1 MRTSGKATWVRSPG
15 GLVSALLPIVTK
27 ARGAWIGW
35 AGTAGPA
42 PDPFDAD
49 GIVNI
54 PIPVSAGEVRDSYH
68 GACNSM
74 LWPLY
79 HDSIRQPEYHRH
91 WWTKYVDVNERFAS
105 TTVDV
110 ADRDAIIWV
119 HDYQLQLVPALIR
132 QRRSDARIGF
142 FLHTPFPPE
151 KLFGRLP
158 WRSQILDGLLGADVV
173 GFQTKTDAQNFVR
186 AAHKFADVTA
196 SGGTLTS
203 RGRSVRVDAFPIS
216 IDFDKYESMAK
227 DTKVLSRSAELQRKL
242 GRGRKIVLGVDR
254 LDYTKGIDQ
263 RLKAF
268 SELLSS
274 GRKTIRDCVFIQV
287 AVPSRERIAE
297 YRELQRT
304 VDGLVGQINGEFGEV
319 GVGVVHYLR
328 RNLPVEELVAMY
340 HAAEVMLVTPLVDGM
355 NLVAKEYVATRTDNT
370 GVLVLSEFAGAAPEL
385 RTALT
390 VNPHDVDGLADAM
403 NWALSIS
410 REEMVRRMKKMRQ
423 VVRRNTVHHWAA
435 AFLQVLGGNS

>member
-151 KLFGRLP
+151 KLFGRL
-158 WRSQILDGLLGADVV
+158 
-173 GFQTKTDAQNFVR
+173 
-186 AAHKFADVTA
+186 
-196 SGGTLTS
+196 
-203 RGRSVRVDAFPIS
+203 RSV
-216 IDFDKYESMAK
+216 FDRNAMA
-227 DTKVLSRSAELQRKL
+227 SAD
-242 GRGRKIVLGVDR
+242 I
-254 LDYTKGIDQ
+254 
-263 RLKAF
+263 
-268 SELLSS
+268 
-274 GRKTIRDCVFIQV
+274 
-287 AVPSRERIAE
+287 
-297 YRELQRT
+297 
-304 VDGLVGQINGEFGEV
+304 
-319 GVGVVHYLR
+319 
-328 RNLPVEELVAMY
+328 
-340 HAAEVMLVTPLVDGM
+340 
-355 NLVAKEYVATRTDNT
+355 
-370 GVLVLSEFAGAAPEL
+370 EFAG
-385 RTALT
+385 
-390 VNPHDVDGLADAM
+390 
-403 NWALSIS
+403 
-410 REEMVRRMKKMRQ
+410 
-423 VVRRNTVHHWAA
+423 
-435 AFLQVLGGNS
+435 